1 LTVEKQPF
9 DDLALQRTYVEMEI
23 PEFLEF
29 KIRHIE
35 KFPDQDLVHPPLS
48 SRLLDCGN
56 EFLQKSIELDPGFK
70 VLFEGHGGNLL
81 VREFV
86 R

>member
-1 LTVEKQPF
+1 LTVEKQAF

-23 PEFLEF
+23 PEFFVF

-48 SRLLDCGN
+48 RRLLHCGKKLL
-56 EFLQKSIELDPGFK
+56 EKPVGLDPGFK
-70 VLFEGHGGNLL
+70 VLFEGHDDKPL
-81 VREFV
+81 VRKFV